1 MKKILL
7 GGIVLVLAIGFKIN
21 TNRTVNTEP
30 IVNDNIKLDNA
41 IEEIRAIG
49 QLVLTETTGTA
60 SIKYD
65 SCKDRWN
72 CWLTNTETMVSLD
85 YRVLIG
91 IDLKDVVFVDGG
103 IEIIIITPKEFEVLS
118 IETDNKKI
126 ESDYSFLSKIQS
138 DEVKIQLEEKIVKD
152 IKKDIIT
159 EEIKIEAT
167 KSFEDSLRKL
177 ANNLKINVRFY

>member
-1 MKKILL
+1 MNKLLL
-7 GGIVLVLAIGFKIN
+7 GGIALVLAIGFKIN
-21 TNRTVNTEP
+21 TNRAVNTEP
-30 IVNDNIKLDNA
+30 IANDNIKLDNA

-60 SIKYD
+60 SIEYD

-72 CWLTNTETMVSLD
+72 CWLTNTETVVSLD
-85 YRVLIG
+85 YKVLIG

-103 IEIIIITPKEFEVLS
+103 TEIIIITPKEFEVLS

-167 KSFEDSLRKL
+167 KSFENSLRKL
-177 ANNLKINVRFY
+177 ANSLKVNVRFY

>member
-1 MKKILL
+1 M
-7 GGIVLVLAIGFKIN
+7 
-21 TNRTVNTEP
+21 
-30 IVNDNIKLDNA
+30 
-41 IEEIRAIG
+41 
-49 QLVLTETTGTA
+49 
-60 SIKYD
+60 
-65 SCKDRWN
+65 
-72 CWLTNTETMVSLD
+72 
-85 YRVLIG
+85 
-91 IDLKDVVFVDGG
+91 KDVVFVDGG
-103 IEIIIITPKEFEVLS
+103 TEIIIITPKEFEVLS

-177 ANNLKINVRFY
+177 ANSLKVNVRFY